1 MDCES
6 LRHST
11 EYGGIGEAL
20 LFFKVPSE
28 EGTFGEN
35 LNKQKDT

>member
-1 MDCES
+1 MNVWIVNHYAIPPS
-6 LRHST
+6 M
-11 EYGGIGEAL
+11 GIGEAL

-35 LNKQKDT
+35 LYIQ